1 MILTPCPPFHTL
13 TLISLLSYLPFSDM
27 ICNNNTMDMA
37 FLVEMRQSN
46 ECGSVTNNEIIN
58 LHLGSGADP

>member
-1 MILTPCPPFHTL
+1 
-13 TLISLLSYLPFSDM
+13 
-27 ICNNNTMDMA
+27 MA

-46 ECGSVTNNEIIN
+46 ECGSVTNNEMIN